1 MLFKFGF
8 YWKFLLIV
16 VGFWLF
22 YALFGFETTTITI
35 LSAILAL
42 FLKERHHIV

>member
-16 VGFWLF
+16 VSFWFF
-22 YALFGFETTTITI
+22 YAFFGFEITMITI